1 MRAFARKNHTSRPSL
16 GESMQRR
23 SVLPLFLLLAACGEA
38 AAPSGQ
44 GAAPPPTKVGV
55 VEARPQATPI
65 AFEYGGRVTAVR
77 QTQVRAR
84 VGGILLE
91 RAYTEGADVREGDV
105 LFRIDPATYQA
116 AVDLAQAQLQEAEA
130 TVQRARRDQRRT
142 AELLRADAGSRKD
155 RDDAVSALAQAEAGL
170 AAARARLASARL
182 ELGYTTV
189 TAPVSGVT
197 SLEAVPEG
205 SLVSAG
211 GENSLLT
218 TITQMDPV
226 YVAFAFNGPD
236 LETLSRT
243 GVQDLPVQVL
253 QGQEGGPE
261 GRVSFTEATV
271 DPTTGTVRG
280 RATFANAERRLIPGQ
295 FVRIRVSGRAREVIR
310 VPQAAVQQDV
320 QGPFAY
326 VVGSDS
332 TAERRAIKLGR
343 TVGRDWVI
351 EDGLKPGDR
360 VIAEGVVKIAEG
372 APVEPTPMQSAEAR
386 P

>member
-1 MRAFARKNHTSRPSL
+1 MRRRHSL
-16 GESMQRR
+16 S
-23 SVLPLFLLLAACGEA
+23 LLLLLAACGEA
-38 AAPSGQ
+38 APPEATPS
-44 GAAPPPTKVGV
+44 PTKVGV
-55 VEARPQATPI
+55 VEAHPLPTPV

-91 RAYTEGADVREGDV
+91 RAYTEGAQVRAGDV

-116 AVDLAQAQLQEAEA
+116 AADLAQAQVQEAEA
-130 TVQRARRDQRRT
+130 AVQRARRDQRRT
-142 AELLRADAGSRKD
+142 AALLRADAGSQKD
-155 RDDAVSALAQAEAGL
+155 RDDAISALAQAEASL
-170 AAARARLASARL
+170 AAARARLATARL

-189 TAPVSGVT
+189 TAPISGVT

-211 GENSLLT
+211 GDNSLLT

-226 YVAFAFNGPD
+226 HVTFAFNGPD
-236 LETLSRT
+236 LAALSAG

-253 QGQEGGPE
+253 LGRDGGPE

-271 DPTTGTVRG
+271 DPATGTVRG
-280 RATFANAERRLIPGQ
+280 RATFANTDRRLIPGQ
-295 FVRIRVSGRAREVIR
+295 FVRIRVSGPARRIIR

-326 VVGSDS
+326 VVGPDGK
-332 TAERRAIKLGR
+332 AERRALRLGR
-343 TVGRDWVI
+343 TLGREWII
-351 EDGLKPGDR
+351 EDGLRPGDR
-360 VIAEGVVKIAEG
+360 VVAEGVVKVVEG
-372 APVEPTPMQSAEAR
+372 ALLEASLIQAAEAR

>member
-1 MRAFARKNHTSRPSL
+1 MRHRHSL
-16 GESMQRR
+16 F
-23 SVLPLFLLLAACGEA
+23 LLLLLAACGEA
-38 AAPSGQ
+38 PPPDVAP
-44 GAAPPPTKVGV
+44 APTKVGV
-55 VEARPQATPI
+55 VEARPLPTTV

-91 RAYTEGADVREGDV
+91 RAYTEGAQVNEGDV

-116 AVDLAQAQLQEAEA
+116 TVDLAQAQLQEAEA
-130 TVQRARRDQRRT
+130 AVQRARRDQRRT

-155 RDDAVSALAQAEAGL
+155 RDDAVSALAQAEAAL
-170 AAARARLASARL
+170 SAARARLASARL

-189 TAPVSGVT
+189 TAPISGVT

-211 GENSLLT
+211 GDNSLLT

-236 LETLSRT
+236 LAVLSDT
-243 GVQDLPVQVL
+243 GVLDLPVQVL
-253 QGQEGGPE
+253 LDPDGGPE

-280 RATFANAERRLIPGQ
+280 RATFANGERRLIPGQ
-295 FVRIRVSGRAREVIR
+295 FVRIRVSGQTREVIR
-310 VPQAAVQQDV
+310 VPQSAVQQDV

-326 VVGSDS
+326 VVGPDS
-332 TAERRAIKLGR
+332 KAERRAIRLGR
-343 TVGRDWVI
+343 RAGRDWVI
-351 EDGLKPGDR
+351 EEGLRPGDR
-360 VIAEGVVKIAEG
+360 VIAEGVVKVVEG
-372 APVEPTPMQSAEAR
+372 APIEPMAMEVHS
-386 P
+386 